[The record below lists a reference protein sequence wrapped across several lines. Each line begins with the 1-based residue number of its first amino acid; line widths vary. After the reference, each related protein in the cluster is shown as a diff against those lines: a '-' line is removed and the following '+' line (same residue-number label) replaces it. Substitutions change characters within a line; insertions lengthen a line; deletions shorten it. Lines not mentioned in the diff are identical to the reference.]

1 MDMLFINY
9 QIMRKYLLI
18 HAIVISFVFFLT
30 PTIQAASDVEREI
43 EELKQAI
50 REALI
55 HVLWVTSN
63 QKNT

>member
-1 MDMLFINY
+1 
-9 QIMRKYLLI
+9 MRKYLLI
-18 HAIVISFVFFLT
+18 HAVVMSFVFFLT
-30 PTIQAASDVEREI
+30 PTILAASDVERKI
-43 EELKQAI
+43 EELKQTI

>member
-1 MDMLFINY
+1 
-9 QIMRKYLLI
+9 MRKYPLHVLI
-18 HAIVISFVFFLT
+18 ISFVFFLT